1 MTSTARAATALVR
14 TPSWADSPSSRLP
27 AARLATGVTT
37 AMTGRVI
44 IGRPAWYAV
53 CVSSSEHG
61 PPTIRA

>member
-1 MTSTARAATALVR
+1 MG
-14 TPSWADSPSSRLP
+14 RLAKQQVP

-61 PPTIRA
+61 PPSIRA